1 MSQEAHVE
9 EAEQTKA
16 RQVRETA
23 VAYVRLKRHLCC
35 LKTPLLHL
43 LRTPSVV
50 YDAGHLGCM
59 SQQQRAR
66 QFLPG
71 LCLLWSCVP
80 GWLPVCLCARVCMRV
95 HTHTHTGAGLFGGS
109 RDRVDK
115 SDVRQRIHVAGCPR
129 AARSSS
135 CGHGPGRSYNNM
147 YICIYLLNR

>member
-95 HTHTHTGAGLFGGS
+95 HTHTHTQVLAFLADHEIEWTRVTSGS
-109 RDRVDK
+109 EFML
-115 SDVRQRIHVAGCPR
+115 Q
-129 AARSSS
+129 AALEQ
-135 CGHGPGRSYNNM
+135 HGPLLVAMDLGDHTT
-147 YICIYLLNR
+147 ICIYAYIY